1 MKKKPQSESI
11 YPMGLVSWHDA
22 KDGES
27 GWHGIDDIK
36 KEKLALCHSMGWM
49 IYKDKEKTIIMA
61 DYSEFDDQKDGGR
74 HIIIPSGWVKSIA
87 FLDIHRMERN

>member
-11 YPMGLVSWHDA
+11 HPMVLVSWHDA

>member
-1 MKKKPQSESI
+1 MV
-11 YPMGLVSWHDA
+11 LVSWHDA

-49 IYKDKEKTIIMA
+49 IYKDREKTIIMA

>member
-11 YPMGLVSWHDA
+11 YPMVLVSWHDA

>member
-1 MKKKPQSESI
+1 MV
-11 YPMGLVSWHDA
+11 LVSWHDA

-61 DYSEFDDQKDGGR
+61 DYSEFDDQKDG
-74 HIIIPSGWVKSIA
+74 
-87 FLDIHRMERN
+87 